1 MNHELSKT
9 NRSTMVAAE
18 NFLEMGR
25 GEESINEFL
34 SHAYS
39 AYCDF
44 YNNVMLVSKS
54 RYFKP

>member
-25 GEESINEFL
+25 GEEY
-34 SHAYS
+34 HKR
-39 AYCDF
+39 
-44 YNNVMLVSKS
+44 V
-54 RYFKP
+54 P